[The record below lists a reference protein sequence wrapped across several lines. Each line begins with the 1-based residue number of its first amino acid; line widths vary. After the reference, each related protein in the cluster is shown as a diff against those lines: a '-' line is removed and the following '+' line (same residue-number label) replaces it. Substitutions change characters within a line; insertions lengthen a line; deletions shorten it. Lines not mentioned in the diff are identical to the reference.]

1 MEQPLELLRDNVN
14 LQHSHSFMNFRIRE
28 ILLVC
33 SSFDGYVLEEDGHL
47 DMQINRE
54 YMELNMSKPPH
65 ITHVTTTAEALD
77 MLKDGQHFD
86 LVLTMFNVGEPDVF
100 VFSKMVKEIDAQIP
114 VVLLTAFSKE
124 VYHQLD
130 ENDTSYFDNVFC
142 WHGNAELIIAI
153 IKLMED
159 YMNSESDILEGGVQ
173 CILLAEDSIRF
184 YSSYLPELYR
194 IILQQNSGFLRDA
207 YNEQQMLSRKRSRP
221 KVLLATNYSDARAY
235 YEKYKKNLLG
245 VISDIGMVE
254 HSGDSIDTEI
264 HDAGLRFCKYIKEQ
278 TQWMPVIL
286 QSNQL
291 ELKNKAL
298 ELGAGFIAKNS
309 KTLLEELRNVVLSE
323 FGFGDFIFRND
334 ETRKEIGR
342 AKDLYTM
349 QQMLSNIS
357 DRMFENYTQHM
368 KFSKW
373 LYARG
378 LFPLAK
384 VLRNIDSSHFASAE
398 EHRNMLISLIQDYR
412 TILGQGILVPFDPE
426 TYSDTIAFSR
436 IGQGSIGGK
445 ARGLAFMNKLLSGHD
460 FYLKYPNV
468 RISIPRCVVIA
479 TDYFDSFIEMNGL
492 NYIIQSDLSDD
503 AILAEFISSEM
514 PPELL
519 PQLKVLVQTCNG
531 PLAVRS
537 SSKLEDSHYQPFAGV
552 YSTYMIPNTDDRD
565 QMLRLL
571 VRAIKSVYASTYF
584 AGSKAY
590 IQTTDN
596 VLSEEKMA
604 VIIQEVCGTE
614 YNGYFFP
621 TMSGVARSCN
631 LYPLDN
637 ENSSDGVCNLVMGLG
652 KAVVDGMRSLRF
664 CPHYPDKALQTS
676 TVEIAVRDAQTEVM
690 ALDLNTESFKQSTDD
705 AVNLRAISIS
715 ELNSCPHS
723 RYTCSFYDYTN
734 NMITETEGFNPTFRL
749 ITFNRVLK
757 YGAFPLAEILQD
769 MLKMGEQEMHCPV
782 EIEFAVNMDVPRGQ
796 QFKFDFLQIRPIVRD
811 MKYSGK
817 IAWKNIDTEGALVY
831 STAALGVGE
840 MNGIRHIVYIKPD
853 CFSSLESERIA
864 DELQQLNS
872 RLKEMK
878 SEYVLIGAGRWGSS
892 DPNLGV
898 PVQWNHISQARV
910 IVEEALPDYNIEFSQ
925 GTHFFQNVTSLGI
938 GYMSV
943 DSSKSESYID
953 YGQFDAMQTVFD
965 GKYLRCVD
973 AGQPLFVCVD
983 GANRKGIVKK
993 IQ

>member
-1 MEQPLELLRDNVN
+1 MEQPLELLRSNVN
-14 LQHSHSFMNFRIRE
+14 LQRSHIFMKFRIRE

-33 SSFDGYVLEEDGHL
+33 SSYDGYILEEDGHL
-47 DMQINRE
+47 DSQIRRE
-54 YMELNMSKPPH
+54 YMELNMSNPPH
-65 ITHVTTTAEALD
+65 ITHVTTTAQALE
-77 MLKDGQHFD
+77 LIENGKHFD
-86 LVLTMFNVGEPDVF
+86 FVLTMFNVGEPNVF
-100 VFSKMVKEIDAQIP
+100 LFSKMVKELDPQMP

-130 ENDTSYFDNVFC
+130 ENDTTYIDNVFC

-194 IILQQNSGFLRDA
+194 IILQQNSGFLQDA

-254 HSGDSIDTEI
+254 HQGDSIDTEI
-264 HDAGLRFCKYIKEQ
+264 SDAGLQFCTYIKEQ
-278 TQWMPVIL
+278 TKWMPVIL
-286 QSNQL
+286 QSSQL
-291 ELKNKAL
+291 ALKTKAL
-298 ELGAGFIAKNS
+298 DLGAGFIAKNS
-309 KTLLEELRNVVLSE
+309 KTLLEELRNVILSE
-323 FGFGDFIFRND
+323 FGFGDFIFRNA
-334 ETRKEIGR
+334 ETKKEIGR
-342 AKDLYTM
+342 AKDLFTM
-349 QQMLSNIS
+349 QQMLSTIG
-357 DRMFENYTQHM
+357 DDMFENYTQQM

-384 VLRNIDSSHFASAE
+384 VLRNIDSSYFASAK
-398 EHRNMLISLIQDYR
+398 EHKNALISMIQDYR

-445 ARGLAFMNKLLSGHD
+445 ARGLAFMNTLLSGHE
-460 FYLKYPNV
+460 FYLKYPDV

-519 PQLKVLVQTCNG
+519 SQLKVLVQTCSR

-552 YSTYMIPNTDDRD
+552 YSTYMIPNTQDSD

-584 AGSKAY
+584 ASSKAY
-590 IQTTDN
+590 IQTTEN

-631 LYPLDN
+631 LYPIEN
-637 ENSSDGVCNLVMGLG
+637 EQSGDGVCNLVMGLG

-664 CPHYPDKALQTS
+664 CPLYPDRALQTS
-676 TVEIAVRDAQTEVM
+676 TAELAVRDAQTEVM
-690 ALDLNTESFKQSTDD
+690 ALDLNPESFKQSTDD
-705 AVNLRAISIS
+705 AVNLRAIPIS
-715 ELNSCPHS
+715 ELEQCPDCK
-723 RYTCSFYDYTN
+723 YTCSYYDYTN
-734 NMITETEGFNPTFRL
+734 NMITETQGFNPVFRL
-749 ITFNRVLK
+749 ITFNRILK
-757 YGAFPLAEILQD
+757 YDAFPLAKILQD
-769 MLKMGEQEMHCPV
+769 ILKIGEQEMHCPV
-782 EIEFAVNMDVPRGQ
+782 EIEFAVNMDVAHGQ
-796 QFKFDFLQIRPIVRD
+796 QYKFDFLQIRPIVRYQNSVS
-811 MKYSGK
+811 KA
-817 IAWKNIDTEGALVY
+817 AWEQMNTADALVY
-831 STAALGVGE
+831 SVSALGVGQ
-840 MNGIRHIVYIKPD
+840 MNDIRHIVYIKPD
-853 CFSSLESERIA
+853 CFSSLETERIA
-864 DELQQLNS
+864 DELQQFNGL
-872 RLKEMK
+872 LKEQK
-878 SEYVLIGAGRWGSS
+878 ADYILIGAGRWGSS

-898 PVQWNHISQARV
+898 PVRWEHISQARV
-910 IVEEALPDYNIEFSQ
+910 IVEQALPDYNIEFSQ

-943 DSSKSESYID
+943 GNMNSESYVD
-953 YGQFDAMQTVFD
+953 YGALADMHTVFD

-973 AGQPLFVCVD
+973 TEQPLVVCVD
-983 GANRKGIVKK
+983 GVNCKGIVKK
-993 IQ
+993 S